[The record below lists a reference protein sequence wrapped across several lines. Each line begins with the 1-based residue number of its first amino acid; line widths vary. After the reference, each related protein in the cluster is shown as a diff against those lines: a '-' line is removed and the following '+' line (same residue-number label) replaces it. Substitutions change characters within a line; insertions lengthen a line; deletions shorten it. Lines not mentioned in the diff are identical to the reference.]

1 MTLVALIPARIG
13 SKGIP
18 RKNLRKFKGK
28 PLIAWTISQAINSK
42 YIERTIVSTDDEEI
56 ADEARRLGAEV
67 PFLRPKELAN
77 DNSLVFNTVLHTL
90 ENIPEITD
98 ILLMQP
104 TSPLRRLKDI
114 ETIINLRKEYGS
126 HSAVSLVEVSEYPQW
141 MFKING
147 HKLKNVFGDQGK
159 TNNRQNLGKYYVLNG
174 SLYLS
179 SKIHLIE
186 KGSFISDETLPYIM
200 PKEFSI
206 DIDEEKD
213 WQYAEFLYDRIKHN
227 LER

>member
-1 MTLVALIPARIG
+1 MNLVALIPARIG

-28 PLIAWTISQAINSK
+28 PLIAWTISQAINSQ
-42 YIERTIVSTDDEEI
+42 YIERAIVSTDDEEI
-56 ADEARRLGAEV
+56 ADEARKLGAEV

-77 DNSLVFNTVLHTL
+77 DNSSVFDTVCHTL

-104 TSPLRRLKDI
+104 TSPFRRLKDI
-114 ETIINLRKEYGS
+114 ENIINLRKEYGS
-126 HSAVSLVEVSEYPQW
+126 QSAVSLVEVSEYPQW
-141 MFKING
+141 MYKINEN
-147 HKLKNVFGDQGK
+147 KMKNILANQEK
-159 TNNRQNLGKYYVLNG
+159 ISNRQKLDKYYILNG

-179 SKIHLIE
+179 TKSHLLE
-186 KGSFISDETLPYIM
+186 KGGFISIDTVPYIM
-200 PKEFSI
+200 PKQFSI

-227 LER
+227 LK